1 MKKVEYTS
9 YSSYLTTLKNEKCKI
24 CSKYI
29 FYIEGEKEISK
40 IDQMSGIEF
49 EIFLQTLFM
58 NLGYQVVRTNSSGD
72 QGADLIINKN
82 GKRIAV
88 QAKRYKNK
96 KVGNKAVQEVLSG
109 KYYYNCDE
117 AWVVTNSNFTDSAY
131 NLSIKTNVE
140 LISRLNLMELMLKS
154 ADK

>member
-1 MKKVEYTS
+1 
-9 YSSYLTTLKNEKCKI
+9 
-24 CSKYI
+24 
-29 FYIEGEKEISK
+29 
-40 IDQMSGIEF
+40 
-49 EIFLQTLFM
+49 M